1 MPRFNPSRRQMAL
14 IAIFLV
20 MVVLTGLVVTANY
33 ATANGDHSIFLPIIQ
48 RAAPGTLSA
57 SADETP

>member
-1 MPRFNPSRRQMAL
+1 MPRFNPGRRQMAL
-14 IAIFLV
+14 VAIFLV

-48 RAAPGTLSA
+48 RAAPGTL
-57 SADETP
+57 PQ